1 MEKVQIIILAAGKGK
16 RMNSEDI
23 PKVLIEINNEPIIKY
38 ALKSIKESKICK
50 KPIIVIG
57 FQGQKVVQA
66 LGTNYNYIEQ
76 KEQLGTGHAVGVCKD
91 HLENKAENILVLY
104 GDHPTIT
111 PKMLKDLVKSHIES
125 KSVIT
130 LTTIKIPDF
139 NDWRSAF
146 YSSGRIIRNNKGEV
160 SAIVEKKDASPEQ
173 LNITELNA
181 SYLCF
186 NAKWLW
192 ENITKLKNNNSQ
204 KEYYLTD
211 FLKLA

>member
-76 KEQLGTGHAVGVCKD
+76 KEQLQATKTQESAEFQECKVM
-91 HLENKAENILVLY
+91 KF
-104 GDHPTIT
+104 T
-111 PKMLKDLVKSHIES
+111 DL
-125 KSVIT
+125 
-130 LTTIKIPDF
+130 F
-139 NDWRSAF
+139 
-146 YSSGRIIRNNKGEV
+146 
-160 SAIVEKKDASPEQ
+160 
-173 LNITELNA
+173 
-181 SYLCF
+181 
-186 NAKWLW
+186 
-192 ENITKLKNNNSQ
+192 
-204 KEYYLTD
+204 
-211 FLKLA
+211 